1 MSRRIE
7 TGSKVKKLGV
17 NEEPAD
23 YLGRLIGYIPAEIVG
38 VYLTAAG
45 LAEALGN
52 DRQKWLWVI
61 FGVTFI
67 LTPIYL
73 LFATRDKKK
82 NKGPLYPQVILA
94 TLAFPLWVFAIG
106 GPFRALTW
114 YKAPV
119 ASILLVLGTAIISI
133 KKPEKGS

>member
-7 TGSKVKKLGV
+7 TGTLTAKLGV
-17 NEEPAD
+17 NAEPAD
-23 YLGRLIGYIPAEIVG
+23 YLGRLVGYIPAEIVG

-45 LAEALGN
+45 FAEAAGA
-52 DRQKWLWVI
+52 DSQKWLWIV
-61 FGVTFI
+61 FGVSFV
-67 LTPIYL
+67 LTPIYMI
-73 LFATRDKKK
+73 FATNDKKK
-82 NKGPLYPQVILA
+82 NKGPLYVQVILA

-106 GPFRALTW
+106 GPFRALPW